1 MIEIEFLAEDIEGV
15 RDFGIALLQNNII
28 YRMRKQGRFIIF
40 EILTK
45 DYEWISCIKMSEHI
59 DESLYN
65 KFGVQFEPFTKPI
78 EFKAF
83 ALKIY

>member
-28 YRMRKQGRFIIF
+28 YRMRKQGRFIIL
-40 EILTK
+40 EIPSATYDWLA
-45 DYEWISCIKMSEHI
+45 CIKDTNCI
-59 DESLYN
+59 DENLCN
-65 KFGVQFEPFTKPI
+65 KFSLQFERFTKPI